1 LSHAK
6 SDGATH
12 TRVTPIKM
20 MWLILGTERCDGTSR
35 IDVAAD
41 VHVEVSRTKGVDT
54 TVENHVKCTSTTKKG
69 QIWK

>member
-1 LSHAK
+1 
-6 SDGATH
+6 
-12 TRVTPIKM
+12 M